1 MEYRSIADI
10 YTANEKI
17 RGQLSEMLNSI
28 SADEAAALPDGEK
41 WSISG
46 IVEHLSM
53 VGIGVSRI
61 CSKLVDSAKAEGKPS
76 DGTFVLTDNFGER
89 AVEIAGIKLDAPDRV
104 HPTGD
109 VSIGESLQRLEA
121 AGHAISSMRPELE
134 GLDLTDHK
142 FPHPAFGDLTAAEW
156 LVMLGWHEQRH
167 MKQIETMLEKIRQ

>member
-1 MEYRSIADI
+1 
-10 YTANEKI
+10 
-17 RGQLSEMLNSI
+17 MLNEI
-28 SADEAAALPDGEK
+28 SGEEAAVLPEGAK
-41 WSISG
+41 WSIAG

-61 CSKLVDSAKAEGKPS
+61 CSRLLESAKAGGKPS

-89 AVEIAGIKLDAPDRV
+89 AVEIAGIKLDAPERV

-121 AGHAISSMRPELE
+121 AGHAISAMRPELE
-134 GLDLTDHK
+134 SVDLTEHK
-142 FPHPAFGDLTAAEW
+142 FPHPSFGDLTAAEW
-156 LVMLGWHEQRH
+156 LVMLGWHERRH